1 MGINRWLAISSNAAV
16 THDQLAHLLLS
27 AVRAQRFELTADA
40 MRGGAPLAHF
50 PSIDLALIVFPHQ
63 APPVWAN
70 VLFSREHPQGV
81 IADIGS
87 DAGPVRNI
95 RFEADLRDDHQRS
108 VAWLPEAD
116 WQRLHFPPLW
126 GRGPHRFVAPYPA
139 SLAKLLV
146 AVGVARLV
154 DQHGCA
160 WDEPL
165 EYMGVVR
172 SVAERSEEMI
182 SVSGNNATSALVA
195 LLHRHGMLRPAGD
208 TLHDALALNGLPTLR
223 FSNTR
228 PDGGWGNAAGA
239 GVGQLQMTAWDSA
252 RLLWLLDAD
261 APAAPWVAPG
271 MPPLVSRDSLRR
283 LRQWLEAQALHEVLS
298 STALAG
304 EPGWVAGLP
313 AKLPPRWIDADGAVN
328 AGGFRFA
335 PDVRPASSAAT
346 LRFAH
351 KTGTTENYA
360 SDAGIVRGVGPSRH
374 CHYVMAL
381 CSNLG
386 TRYAPTANCATT
398 WRIPA
403 LARMVDAMLS
413 TWLDR

>member
-1 MGINRWLAISSNAAV
+1 M
-16 THDQLAHLLLS
+16 THDKLAHLLLA

-40 MRGGAPLAHF
+40 MQGGAPIAHF
-50 PSIDLALIVFPHQ
+50 PSIDLAVAAFPRH

-70 VLFSREHPQGV
+70 VLFSREHPLGV

-87 DAGPVRNI
+87 DGGPVRNI
-95 RFEADLRDDHQRS
+95 RFDADVRDEQQRS
-108 VAWLPEAD
+108 VAWWPDSD
-116 WQRLHFPPLW
+116 WQRLHVPPLW
-126 GRGPHRFVAPYPA
+126 GDGPHRFVAPYPA

-154 DQHGCA
+154 DQQGA
-160 WDEPL
+160 SWADEV
-165 EYMGVVR
+165 EHAGEVR
-172 SVAERSEEMI
+172 SIAQLGEEMI
-182 SVSGNNATSALVA
+182 TVSGNNATSALVA
-195 LLHRHGMLRPAGD
+195 LLHKSGVLGTTRDR
-208 TLHDALALNGLPTLR
+208 LHDAFALYGLPTLR
-223 FSNTR
+223 FENTR

-261 APAAPWVAPG
+261 APPAPWLAPG
-271 MPPLVSRDSLRR
+271 TPPLVSRDSQRQ

-313 AKLPPRWIDADGAVN
+313 AQLPARWIDADGAVV
-328 AGGFRFA
+328 AGGYRFE
-335 PDVRPASSAAT
+335 PDVRQASERAT

-360 SDAGIVRGVGPSRH
+360 SDAGIVRGISRPGGPARS
-374 CHYVMAL
+374 CHYVIAL
-381 CSNLG
+381 TSNLG
-386 TRYAPTANCATT
+386 TRYAPSAHCATT
-398 WRIPA
+398 WRVPA
-403 LARMVDAMLS
+403 LGRTIDAALMP
-413 TWLDR
+413 WFG

>member
-1 MGINRWLAISSNAAV
+1 M
-16 THDQLAHLLLS
+16 THDRLAQLLLG

-40 MRGGAPLAHF
+40 MRDGAPLAHF
-50 PSIDLALIVFPHQ
+50 PSLDVAVVAFPRH

-70 VLFSREHPQGV
+70 VLFSREHPRGV

-87 DAGPVRNI
+87 DGGAVRNI
-95 RFEADLRDDHQRS
+95 RFQSDVRDEQHRS
-108 VAWLPEAD
+108 IAWWPDAD
-116 WQRLHFPPLW
+116 WQRMRFPPLW
-126 GRGPHRFVAPYPA
+126 GEGPYRFVAPYPA
-139 SLAKLLV
+139 SLAKLMV

-154 DQHGCA
+154 DQQGA
-160 WDEPL
+160 SWNDTL
-165 EYMGVVR
+165 EYAGAAH
-172 SVAERSEEMI
+172 SVAQHGEDMI
-182 SVSGNNATSALVA
+182 TVSGNNSTSVLVA
-195 LLHRHGMLRPAGD
+195 MLHRAGMLGTTRD
-208 TLHDALALNGLPTLR
+208 RLHDAFALYGLPTLR
-223 FSNTR
+223 LENTR

-261 APAAPWVAPG
+261 APPAPWLAPG
-271 MPPLVSRDSLRR
+271 SPPLLSRDGQRQ

-313 AKLPPRWIDADGAVN
+313 AQLPPRWIDEHGAVH
-328 AGGFRFA
+328 AGGYRFE
-335 PDVRPASSAAT
+335 PDVRTASGVAT

-360 SDAGIVRGVGPSRH
+360 SDAGIVRGIAPHRSG
-374 CHYVMAL
+374 HYLIAL
-381 CSNLG
+381 LSNLG

-403 LARMVDAMLS
+403 LGRTIDATLKP
-413 TWLDR
+413 WLG